1 MKVLVT
7 GSNGMLGSSLLK
19 SLSYDTIGFT
29 SSELDIINLRQC
41 LDIVEKEKPNI
52 VIHAAAYTNV
62 EDSEIN
68 PDKAY
73 QVNTIGTQNLV
84 NCCIDKDI
92 LFIYISSAGIY
103 GTGKE
108 NKHYNEFDKINP
120 TTIYHKS
127 KYEAEKIVQNHLSKF
142 LIVRTGWLFGG
153 SLEHSKNFVYQRYLE
168 AKKNDVI
175 NSNASQIG
183 NPTYTKDLIKQIELL
198 IDNKH
203 YGIFNCV
210 NHASNISRY
219 SYVKKIVELL
229 EVDCKVK
236 KVSKDMF
243 KRVAPASNNESA
255 ENYKLELLQINQM
268 REWDIALKEYI
279 DFLKVEINE
288 K

>member
-29 SSELDIINLRQC
+29 SSELDITNLRQC

-68 PDKAY
+68 PDNAY
-73 QVNTIGTQNLV
+73 KVNTIGTQNLV

-92 LFIYISSAGIY
+92 LFIYISSTGIY
-103 GTGKE
+103 GTEKE
-108 NKHYNEFDKINP
+108 KKHYNEFDKISP

-142 LIVRTGWLFGG
+142 LILRTGWLFGG

-175 NSNASQIG
+175 NSNDSQVG
-183 NPTYTKDLIKQIELL
+183 NPTYTKDLIKQIEVL
-198 IDNKH
+198 IDNNH

-210 NHASNISRY
+210 NYASNISRY
-219 SYVKKIVELL
+219 DYVKKIVELL

-243 KRVAPASNNESA
+243 KRVAPVANNESA

-279 DFLKVEINE
+279 DFLKVEING